1 MYSIHPYLSIL
12 TQKHYIISA
21 KNNFYRFL
29 MKKKETAIYE
39 SPIWQVLLEKK
50 SVERLKDHTTFQ
62 NEHFDD
68 IS

>member
-1 MYSIHPYLSIL
+1 
-12 TQKHYIISA
+12 
-21 KNNFYRFL
+21 
-29 MKKKETAIYE
+29 MKKKNETAIYE

>member
-1 MYSIHPYLSIL
+1 
-12 TQKHYIISA
+12 
-21 KNNFYRFL
+21 
-29 MKKKETAIYE
+29 MKKKNETAIYE

-50 SVERLKDHTTFQ
+50 SVESLKHHTTFQ